1 MRTAA
6 HRTTARS
13 MLGIVALATAAAACA
28 PLGAHR
34 RAPGDESTGA
44 VASPRTST
52 SSDTRVDRDES
63 AQSYARIEELIEG
76 RAPGV
81 RVLHNR
87 DGSFRLQIR
96 GVSSPS
102 GRNDPLVVID
112 GTPASDLRA
121 GSALTSLNP
130 ADVLRIDVLKD
141 AASTAFYGMRGANGV
156 IVITTRQR

>member
-1 MRTAA
+1 MRTSFDRPA
-6 HRTTARS
+6 HT
-13 MLGIVALATAAAACA
+13 LVGILALAAAATACA

-34 RAPGDESTGA
+34 RAPEPHPGAAAGST
-44 VASPRTST
+44 RT
-52 SSDTRVDRDES
+52 SSDTRVERDEATQTYS
-63 AQSYARIEELIEG
+63 RIEELIEG

-81 RVLHNR
+81 RVLHHR

-112 GTPASDLRA
+112 GTPTSELRG

-156 IVITTRQR
+156 IVITTRQH

>member
-1 MRTAA
+1 MRTAWNRIGQA
-6 HRTTARS
+6 
-13 MLGIVALATAAAACA
+13 LVGIVAVAAAACA
-28 PLGAHR
+28 PVGTYRPPSGDQPAGD
-34 RAPGDESTGA
+34 APEA
-44 VASPRTST
+44 RTRT
-52 SSDTRVDRDES
+52 SSDTRVERNES
-63 AQSYARIEELIEG
+63 TQSYARIEELIEG

-81 RVLHNR
+81 RVIHHR

-112 GTPASDLRA
+112 GTPTREIRA

-130 ADVLRIDVLKD
+130 ADVLRIEVLKD

-156 IVITTRQR
+156 IVITTRQQ